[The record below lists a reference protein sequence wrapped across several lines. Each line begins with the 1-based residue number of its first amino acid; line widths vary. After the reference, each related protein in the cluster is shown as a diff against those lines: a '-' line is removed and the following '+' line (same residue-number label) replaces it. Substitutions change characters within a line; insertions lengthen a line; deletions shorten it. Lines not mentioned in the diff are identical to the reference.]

1 MPFGRLRGKGNRGIV
16 EMENVA
22 LVFAGGTG
30 RRMSSASRPKQFL
43 ELHGKPIIL
52 YTLEAFEAHPQVD
65 AIVVVCLADWIGFL
79 EERIAQAGLEK
90 VHAVVAG
97 GRDGQA
103 SIRNGV
109 RACVGRFAEDACI
122 LVHDGVRPLVD
133 AATIS
138 RCIDGVHAHG
148 SAVTV
153 VPAIETIVRQ
163 EDGVVVEIVDRAICE
178 MARAPQAFVLG
189 ELARAHERAVEDGLG
204 SAFIDTAGLMAHYG
218 CELHVVEGN
227 PENIKITTPVDFYSF
242 AGIVDGA
249 AGAFDAG
256 EGRVCGAAAGG
267 GARGMAGAGGDR
279 DAAGEGGGRV

>member
-1 MPFGRLRGKGNRGIV
+1 MVRNATRGRGADGVFTVRNI
-16 EMENVA
+16 A
-22 LVFAGGTG
+22 LIFAGGTG

-43 ELHGKPIIL
+43 ELHGKPIIV
-52 YTLEAFEAHPQVD
+52 YTLEVFEAHPQVD
-65 AIVVVCLADWIGFL
+65 AVVVVCLADWIGFL
-79 EERIAQAGLEK
+79 EDRVARAGLKK
-90 VHAVVAG
+90 VQAIVAG
-97 GRDGQA
+97 GCDGQA

-109 RACVGRFAEDACI
+109 RACAGRYPEDSCV

-138 RCIDGVHAHG
+138 RCIECVRAHG

-163 EDGVVVEIVDRAICE
+163 EGGVVTEIVDRASCE
-178 MARAPQAFVLG
+178 MARAPQAFLLG

-218 CELHVVEGN
+218 CELRVVEGN

-249 AGAFDAG
+249 AGMFDAG
-256 EGRVCGAAAGG
+256 EGRVFGAAGG
-267 GARGMAGAGGDR
+267 NGADEGDAFG
-279 DAAGEGGGRV
+279 AAGEGGGRV

>member
-1 MPFGRLRGKGNRGIV
+1 MK
-16 EMENVA
+16 NVA
-22 LVFAGGTG
+22 LIFAGGTG
-30 RRMSSASRPKQFL
+30 QRMSSAARPKQFL
-43 ELHGKPIIL
+43 ELHGKPIIV

-65 AIVVVCLADWIGFL
+65 AIVVVCLAGWTDFL
-79 EERIAQAGLEK
+79 AERVAAFDLKK
-90 VHAVVAG
+90 VDAIVEG
-97 GRDGQA
+97 GENGQA

-109 RACVGRFAEDACI
+109 RACAGRYPEGSCV

-138 RCIDGVHAHG
+138 RCIDSVRAHG

-163 EDGVVVEIVDRAICE
+163 AGGVVAEIVDRESCQ

-189 ELARAHERAVEDGLG
+189 ELAAAHERACAEGLG
-204 SAFIDTAGLMAHYG
+204 DAFIDTAGLMAHYG

-242 AGIVDGA
+242 AGLVDGA
-249 AGAFDAG
+249 AGAFDAD
-256 EGRVCGAAAGG
+256 EGG
-267 GARGMAGAGGDR
+267 AGAGGTSAGEG
-279 DAAGEGGGRV
+279 DAAGTQGERGDRV